1 MDKIR
6 YGLIGA
12 GWRAAFFMRAAR
24 LMPDRFELCGVLCRS
39 EERAREVAQQ
49 HEVRTFASLDAL
61 LDARPEFV
69 VSCVSKAE
77 MPKMT
82 RMLLE
87 RGMPVLAETPLAT
100 DVDGLE
106 TLYAAWRQTGTPL
119 QLAEQYFL
127 WPTHQA
133 RRALIDRGLLGD
145 VHHCALSDV
154 HDYHAVSLFRHYLG
168 EESGPVRVRANR
180 MDFPVTATDSR
191 AGLITTGEAGQ
202 ESRVL
207 AQLRY
212 GDGRAALYDFSGLQY
227 HSTIRTRHVRI
238 CGTRGEI
245 FDDEVRYLTQ
255 DHRPRM
261 SRLEVRRDGITGTI
275 CAVDFEGERLYESP
289 FPADIP
295 MTEDEIAVFDVLTR
309 MGRMV
314 RGGEPFYPVRH
325 AFRDGYLS
333 ALMHAAADGDT
344 EVISRTMPWDT

>member
-39 EERAREVAQQ
+39 EERAREVARQ

-82 RMLLE
+82 RTLLE

-100 DVDGLE
+100 DVEGLE

-154 HDYHAVSLFRHYLG
+154 HDYHAVSLFR
-168 EESGPVRVRANR
+168 N
-180 MDFPVTATDSR
+180 SR
-191 AGLITTGEAGQ
+191 AYSIASANTDNKRWKRFIIYKICFLFH
-202 ESRVL
+202 RFNPL
-207 AQLRY
+207 KLKL
-212 GDGRAALYDFSGLQY
+212 DNFLKLLYCVF
-227 HSTIRTRHVRI
+227 
-238 CGTRGEI
+238 
-245 FDDEVRYLTQ
+245 
-255 DHRPRM
+255 HR
-261 SRLEVRRDGITGTI
+261 
-275 CAVDFEGERLYESP
+275 
-289 FPADIP
+289 
-295 MTEDEIAVFDVLTR
+295 
-309 MGRMV
+309 
-314 RGGEPFYPVRH
+314 
-325 AFRDGYLS
+325 LS
-333 ALMHAAADGDT
+333 LLNMFT
-344 EVISRTMPWDT
+344 